1 MSWRG
6 VGLVTGWQLTASL
19 CFYSI
24 FAATA
29 FVREAF
35 GVSRALTGLA
45 VTAVMLGYTVLLLGT
60 GAAADA
66 FGERP
71 LMVGGLLGLA
81 AGMVGV
87 AYASTFPLL
96 LVGLLFVGFAYASA
110 MPATNRAA
118 IAVAPPGRQALAMN
132 VKQVG
137 VTAGSALAA
146 LLVTGMAATE
156 YGWQAGFLVAGGLA
170 VVVSGITAWRYEGSP
185 GAGDLTFPEVRRL
198 LGGRGY
204 RGLVVSGFF
213 FGAAVFTT
221 TGYVVLHVTES
232 VGAAA
237 GVAGAVLAGLQVT
250 GSVGRLVGGELSDR
264 IGGPPA
270 RGPALVLTTQAVLA
284 AVGFLA
290 VVTADSPLGA
300 GLAFAFLGLFV
311 LGFPGVY
318 YATMT
323 ALVGDEEMGAAT
335 AGGQMSLNLGGLLAP
350 PAFGL
355 VVDAAGYD
363 VGWTITAG
371 VVAVAAVAVWTMV
384 VRR

>member
-19 CFYSI
+19 CFYTI

-45 VTAVMLGYTVLLLGT
+45 VTAVMLGYTGLLFAT
-60 GAAADA
+60 GAATDA

-87 AYASTFPLL
+87 ASASTFPALL
-96 LVGLLFVGFAYASA
+96 AALLFVGLAYATA

-137 VTAGSALAA
+137 VTAGSAVAA
-146 LLVTGMAATE
+146 LLVTWMAATRH
-156 YGWQAGFLVAGGLA
+156 GWQGGFLVAGGLA
-170 VVVSGITAWRYEGSP
+170 VVVSGVTAWRYEGRP
-185 GAGDLTFPEVRRL
+185 GGGDLTFPEVRRL
-198 LGGRGY
+198 LGGQGY

-237 GVAGAVLAGLQVT
+237 GVAGAVLALVQVT

-264 IGGPPA
+264 IAGPPA
-270 RGPALVLTTQAVLA
+270 RGPALVLTAQAILA

-290 VVTADSPLGA
+290 VVVADSTLWA
-300 GLAFAFLGLFV
+300 ALAFAFLGLFI

-323 ALVGDEEMGAAT
+323 ALVDDEEVGAAT
-335 AGGQMSLNLGGLLAP
+335 AGGQTSLNLGGLVAP
-350 PAFGL
+350 PVFGL

-363 VGWTITAG
+363 VGWTIAAAI
-371 VVAVAAVAVWTMV
+371 VAVAAVVVWSMV
-384 VRR
+384 AR